1 VKIRRILCAIL
12 TLVMCLGLAG
22 CGGKK
27 EDAPADTSKP
37 TESTAPADKSDAKE
51 PTGEPEYVLKL
62 GHAYAITDNQHVA
75 AEMMAEKVLEKTNG
89 AVKIEIYPAS
99 QLGSTTELIEAVYNG
114 YQDIGVDSLNTMEA
128 FVPLCNLEAYPF
140 LFDNTKQLV
149 AFLESDLCE
158 ELLAEIGGDELVLW
172 GPQMRGA
179 RMLQATKPVRTL
191 DDLQGLKIRT
201 ASMAILNYPWQVL
214 GAANT
219 NMAYNDIY
227 SGLQQKT
234 IDGQENPLQ
243 SSYSMGFQDIEK
255 YVMKTYHVI
264 NFNAYFFNKA
274 KLETLPEEYQAA
286 IKEACEESA
295 AWRTETEL
303 ASDAEYLKL
312 FEEAG
317 LEIVEVE
324 DLDVWKEK
332 LEEPLAKE
340 FPYLQDWVKRIQE
353 FNATVK

>member
-1 VKIRRILCAIL
+1 MKIRRILCAIL
-12 TLVMCLGLAG
+12 SLIMCLGLAA
-22 CGGKK
+22 CGGQKPK
-27 EDAPADTSKP
+27 EDSSTPSTPSSGNTEPSAPSA
-37 TESTAPADKSDAKE
+37 
-51 PTGEPEYVLKL
+51 EPEYVLKL

-75 AEMMAEKVLEKTNG
+75 AQMMADEVFEKTNG

-114 YQDIGVDSLNTMEA
+114 YQDIGVDSLNTLES

-140 LFDNTKQLV
+140 LFDNTDQLV
-149 AFLESDLCE
+149 AFLNSDLCD
-158 ELLAEIGGDELVLW
+158 ELLAEIGGDDLILL

-179 RMLQATKPVRTL
+179 RMLQATKAVRNL
-191 DDLQGLKIRT
+191 SDLRGLKIRT
-201 ASMAILNYPWQVL
+201 ASMAILNYPWEVL

-219 NMAYNDIY
+219 NMAYNEIY
-227 SGLQQKT
+227 TGLQQKT

-264 NFNAYFFNKA
+264 NFNAYFFNKKTFEA
-274 KLETLPEEYQAA
+274 LPSEYQAI
-286 IKEACEESA
+286 IKEACENSA

-303 ASDAEYLKL
+303 ASDAEYLRL

-324 DLDVWKEK
+324 DLDKWKET

-340 FPYLQDWVKRIQE
+340 FPYLQEWVGRIRE